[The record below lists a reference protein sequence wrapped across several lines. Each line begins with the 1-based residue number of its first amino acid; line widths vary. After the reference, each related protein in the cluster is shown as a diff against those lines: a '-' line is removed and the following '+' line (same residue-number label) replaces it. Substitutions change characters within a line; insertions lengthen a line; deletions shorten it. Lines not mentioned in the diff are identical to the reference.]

1 LKFTYSANICS
12 ERNKA
17 LALGLGL
24 ICALLFATQITFGQ
38 TKANVSY
45 KHYNTTDG
53 LPSTQVQGIFE
64 DSKGFI
70 WAITDRGAARFNGY
84 SFQNFTTHNGL
95 VNNNVLLI
103 NEDNNGRIWFMCA
116 NGDYCYLMNDTII
129 SYKGNSKIKSL
140 LKDKLPGPFYFD
152 DRDTMWVTTFSG
164 IQLFKCFG
172 DSVSEFIP
180 NTTGLAQQPT
190 YYLRKVHDKLVAL
203 QVGEVTATNTIHTTD
218 NINYLLEVAGEC
230 KLACSVKVSPEQ
242 WALAGP
248 GGYVVFN
255 ESGNLLAHFNTSPYI
270 FSTLEHDRKGQLWM
284 TNSNGAYLIKD
295 YLTGPDVSKVYFEG
309 HFISAMLQ
317 DKNGNYWFGDRDNGL
332 FFVPSLD
339 IDIFKEE
346 RTTKQ
351 NKIVSIQTKGE
362 QIFYSDAS
370 GRVFEHLGDQAMA
383 INQQQV
389 PSAVTLDF
397 APTSKGNFIVGNKPY
412 LISRNSSSFKEITTT
427 STIRRSTSLR
437 NGECAFA
444 LADGLAFLD
453 QNEVWREVDR
463 KIYKERSNVVY
474 EDLQHVLWIGSNSG
488 LYKWQ
493 QDSVV
498 AIKEVN
504 TNKPRVVD
512 LAEWKDQLVIG
523 TRNNGLLFYSPQGVV
538 TLNEESGLLSNTVD
552 CICVEDDAHLWIG
565 TASGLQCLTIE
576 SLNPLRFSS
585 FIFNSDKGLPSNEVN
600 DIALYKGHL
609 YVATNDGLAVLR
621 EPSSY
626 SQNPMA
632 QIYLEGISIGNK
644 KIPLADNI
652 LLKYDENN
660 IQFQF
665 LSLNYRTGNHTNYRY
680 RLLGLHDQWQMTT
693 NTSADYWALEPGEY
707 KFEVGSMN
715 EDGIWSESKI
725 VSIEIKPHFTSTWW
739 FRILLVGF
747 LLSIAA
753 AIVLFIYRSKKRQ
766 LLNKLKMAE
775 LKQQALNANMNPHF
789 IFNSLNSIQHFIN
802 TSRSIE
808 ANDYLTDFSK
818 LIRMNLET
826 NQHNEVSLEDELDRL
841 ELYLKLEKLRF
852 GDKLQYE
859 IQIKDGLN
867 AYDLVIPP
875 MLLQPYVEN
884 AILHGILPGEGQ
896 GNVTIGVTKSGNSYL
911 VSIQDDGIGIH
922 KSLKKKTT
930 DHQSLAMKMNKER
943 MALLGEQT
951 GGEYSI
957 LVTDLSDVLA
967 NAHGTSVSIKIPLS

>member
-1 LKFTYSANICS
+1 LKFTYFLHICF
-12 ERNKA
+12 NPKNL
-17 LALGLGL
+17 LAFGL
-24 ICALLFATQITFGQ
+24 IFLLLSFSENSFGQ
-38 TKANVSY
+38 IKSTVSY

-164 IQLFKCFG
+164 VQLFKCYG
-172 DSVSEFIP
+172 DSVSEFKP
-180 NTTGLAQQPT
+180 NTSSLTQQPT

-203 QVGEVTATNTIHTTD
+203 QIGEVTANNTIHTTD

-230 KLACSVKVSPEQ
+230 KLACSVQVSPEQ

-255 ESGNLLAHFNTSPYI
+255 ENGNVLAHFNTSPYI

-284 TNSNGAYLIKD
+284 TNSNGAYLIED
-295 YLTGPDVSKVYFEG
+295 YLTGPDVSKVYFDG

-351 NKIVSIQTKGE
+351 NKIVSIQKKGD

-370 GRVFEHLGDQAMA
+370 GRVFEHLGKEALA
-383 INQQQV
+383 INQLQV

-397 APTSKGNFIVGNKPY
+397 VPTNKGNFIVGNKPY
-412 LISRNSSSFKEITTT
+412 LISKNSSSFKAITTA
-427 STIRRSTSLR
+427 STIRRSTNLR

-474 EDLQHVLWIGSNSG
+474 EDQQQVLWIGSNSG

-493 QDSVV
+493 QDS
-498 AIKEVN
+498 AISITAVN
-504 TNKPRVVD
+504 STKPRILD

-523 TRNNGLLFYSPQGVV
+523 TRNNGLLFYSQQGVV
-538 TLNEESGLLSNTVD
+538 ILNEESGLLSNTVD

-576 SLNPLRFSS
+576 SLTPLKFTSY
-585 FIFNSDKGLPSNEVN
+585 IFNSDKGLPSNEVN
-600 DIALYKGHL
+600 DIALYEENL
-609 YVATNDGLAVLR
+609 YVATNDGLAVMHK
-621 EPSSY
+621 PSSF

-632 QIYLEGISIGNK
+632 RVYLEGISIGNK
-644 KIPLADNI
+644 NIPLSDNI
-652 LLKYDENN
+652 LLTYDQNN

-665 LSLNYRTGNHTNYRY
+665 LSLNYRTGNHTRYRY
-680 RLLGLHDQWQMTT
+680 RLVGLHDEWQITM
-693 NTSADYWALEPGEY
+693 NTSADYWALKPAEY
-707 KFEVGSMN
+707 KFEVSSMN
-715 EDGIWSESKI
+715 EDGVWSESKI
-725 VSIEIKPHFTSTWW
+725 VSIHIKPHFTNTWW
-739 FRILLVGF
+739 FRILLATV

-753 AIVLFIYRSKKRQ
+753 AIILFVYRSKKKQ

-802 TSRSIE
+802 TSRSME
-808 ANDYLTDFSK
+808 ANDYLIDFSK

-852 GDKLQYE
+852 GDKLQY
-859 IQIKDGLN
+859 QIDIRDGLN
-867 AYDLVIPP
+867 AYDLYIPP

-884 AILHGILPGEGQ
+884 AIIHGILPGEGK
-896 GNVTIGVTKSGNSYL
+896 GNVTITALKSGNSYR
-911 VSIQDDGIGIH
+911 VNIQDDGIGIH
-922 KSLKKKTT
+922 KSLKLKTT
-930 DHQSLAMKMNKER
+930 GHQSLAMKMNKER
-943 MALLGEQT
+943 MALLAEQT
-951 GGEYSI
+951 GELYSI
-957 LVTDLSDVLA
+957 EVTDLSDVLP
-967 NAHGTSVSIKIPLS
+967 NVHGTLVRVELPLGN